1 MTTPKNTA
9 PATSTAPT
17 TPAAPTNQLSLW
29 SMITGIASLTVGWV
43 IPLPFGVAA
52 VILGHLGLSQVKKTG
67 EQGRTYAI
75 TGLVT
80 GYVSIAI
87 GIIAIVLIALFFGAL
102 ILGGLGYGFGS
113 IPRFGGGMMFP

>member
-17 TPAAPTNQLSLW
+17 APTTQLSLW
-29 SMITGIASLTVGWV
+29 SMITGIAALTVGWV
-43 IPLPFGVAA
+43 IPLPFGIAA
-52 VILGHLGLSQVKKTG
+52 VILGHIGLVQVKKTG

-87 GIIAIVLIALFFGAL
+87 GIVVAILAVLFFSALF
-102 ILGGLGYGFGS
+102 IGGMRYGTWDHM
-113 IPRFGGGMMFP
+113 PDFGGGMMFP

>member
-9 PATSTAPT
+9 PATSIAPT
-17 TPAAPTNQLSLW
+17 TPTNQLTLW
-29 SMITGIASLTVGWV
+29 SMITGIAALTVGWV
-43 IPLPFGVAA
+43 IPLPFGIAA
-52 VILGHLGLSQVKKTG
+52 VILGHIGLVQVKKTG

-87 GIIAIVLIALFFGAL
+87 GIVVAILAVLFFGAL
-102 ILGGLGYGFGS
+102 FLGGMGYGYLNHMPNFD
-113 IPRFGGGMMFP
+113 GGMMFP

>member
-17 TPAAPTNQLSLW
+17 APTNQLSLW
-29 SMITGIASLTVGWV
+29 SMITGIAALTVGWV
-43 IPLPFGVAA
+43 IPLPFGIAA
-52 VILGHLGLSQVKKTG
+52 VILGHIGLVEVKKTG
-67 EQGRTYAI
+67 QQGRTYAI

-87 GIIAIVLIALFFGAL
+87 GLIVAVLAVLFFSVVFLRGMV
-102 ILGGLGYGFGS
+102 GYGS
-113 IPRFGGGMMFP
+113 MPDFGGGMMFP

>member
-1 MTTPKNTA
+1 MTTPHNKA
-9 PATSTAPT
+9 PATSAAPIA
-17 TPAAPTNQLSLW
+17 PAAPTNQLALW

-52 VILGHLGLSQVKKTG
+52 VILGHIGLSQVKKTG

-80 GYVSIAI
+80 GYVSIGI
-87 GIIAIVLIALFFGAL
+87 GIIAIVLIVLFFGAL
-102 ILGGLGYGFGS
+102 LLGALGYGYGYM
-113 IPRFGGGMMFP
+113 PEFGGGMMFP

>member
-1 MTTPKNTA
+1 MTTPKNSA

-29 SMITGIASLTVGWV
+29 SMITGIAALTVGWV
-43 IPLPFGVAA
+43 IPLPFGIAA
-52 VILGHLGLSQVKKTG
+52 VILGHIGLVQVKKTG

-87 GIIAIVLIALFFGAL
+87 GIIAIVLIALFLGAFL
-102 ILGGLGYGFGS
+102 VGGLGYGFGGM
-113 IPRFGGGMMFP
+113 PEFGGGMMFP

>member
-1 MTTPKNTA
+1 MTTPKNTV
-9 PATSTAPT
+9 PAASTAPA
-17 TPAAPTNQLSLW
+17 TPAAPINQLSLW

-52 VILGHLGLSQVKKTG
+52 VILGHIGLSQVKKTG
-67 EQGRTYAI
+67 EQGRTYAL

-87 GIIAIVLIALFFGAL
+87 GIIAIVLIVLFFGAL
-102 ILGGLGYGFGS
+102 LLGALGYGYGYM
-113 IPRFGGGMMFP
+113 PEFGGGMMFP

>member
-1 MTTPKNTA
+1 MTTPQNKA
-9 PATSTAPT
+9 PATSAAPIA
-17 TPAAPTNQLSLW
+17 PAAPTNQLALW

-52 VILGHLGLSQVKKTG
+52 VILGHIGLSQVKKTG
-67 EQGRTYAI
+67 EQGRTYAL

-87 GIIAIVLIALFFGAL
+87 GIIAIVLIVLFFGAL
-102 ILGGLGYGFGS
+102 LLGALGYGYGYM
-113 IPRFGGGMMFP
+113 PEFGGGMMFP

>member
-17 TPAAPTNQLSLW
+17 NQLALW
-29 SMITGIASLTVGWV
+29 SMITGIASLTLGWV
-43 IPLPFGVAA
+43 IWLPFGVAA

-80 GYVSIAI
+80 GYISIGI
-87 GIIAIVLIALFFGAL
+87 GIIIVALTILFFGAL
-102 ILGGLGYGFGS
+102 LVGGLGYGYGHM
-113 IPRFGGGMMFP
+113 PDFGGGMMFP